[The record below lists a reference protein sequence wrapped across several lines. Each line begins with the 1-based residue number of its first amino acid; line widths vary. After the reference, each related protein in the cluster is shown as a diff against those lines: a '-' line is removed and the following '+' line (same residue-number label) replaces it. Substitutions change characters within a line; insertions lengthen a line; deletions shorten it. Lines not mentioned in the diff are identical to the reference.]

1 MFLLFGRRYPYLT
14 LIIGAAVL
22 VIGLMTGD
30 IRVDVIGCLGLVA
43 GGYRCIARARRRSL
57 PGGGDGLA
65 GGSGSRGP
73 LR

>member
-1 MFLLFGRRYPYLT
+1 MFFLLGRRYPYLT

-22 VIGLMTGD
+22 VIGLLIGD

-43 GGYRCIARARRRSL
+43 GGYRCIAQARRRSL
-57 PGGGDGLA
+57 PGGGNGLA
-65 GGSGSRGP
+65 GGSGSQDP